1 MTISEETKQNLRKM
15 LLDMRQESLDRV
27 RTQHQIER
35 ERDHVGDLGDYT
47 VSEMAAE
54 YACMLRERL
63 RERILSID
71 EALDAIEDGDYGI
84 CEECEEAISEK
95 RLLLMPFA
103 RMCVRCQSELE
114 RQAKLR
120 GEIIIESSVYS
131 KAV

>member
-1 MTISEETKQNLRKM
+1 MTVSEETKQNLRKM
-15 LLDMRQESLDRV
+15 LLDMRQESFDRV

-35 ERDHVGDLGDYT
+35 ERDYVGDLGDYT
-47 VSEMAAE
+47 VSEMTAE

-63 RERILSID
+63 RERILLID
-71 EALDAIEDGDYGI
+71 EALDEIENGDYGI

-95 RLLLMPFA
+95 RLMLMPFA

-120 GEIIIESSVYS
+120 GQIIIESSVYS